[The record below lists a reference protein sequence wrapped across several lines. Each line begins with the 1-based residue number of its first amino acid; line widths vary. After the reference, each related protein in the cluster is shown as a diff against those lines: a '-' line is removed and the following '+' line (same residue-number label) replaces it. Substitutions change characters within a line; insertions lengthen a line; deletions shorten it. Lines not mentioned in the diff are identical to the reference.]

1 MAATEPILVN
11 GRITPL
17 AFSDPALCN
26 VEFFVPLY
34 QRLFVWEESQIQ
46 RFLEDLWQA
55 SKRPSEPYYIGI
67 LTIYQR
73 PREQYKWELV
83 DGQQRI
89 TALTLLLASC
99 LRLSDAAWADPLT
112 RGRQC
117 IGWADFLTRDG
128 GQASRLT
135 YFARD
140 ADKKDLEAIRER
152 GVKADVTNPQM
163 KLFLNLFDRFV
174 TERKLSGADDITT
187 FGKFVYKNVTALLAK
202 LPDTYNI
209 YDLNLHYEKGNAA
222 GKQLESHEILKVRYF
237 GNHAE
242 RWNAVADGSKKFDRG
257 TFERGGPDGAANSN
271 SEGPDGPTLLEV
283 LGGKGVDEKEKN
295 EPPSH
300 IKAEPDPVRLVMSFP
315 MFLLHVL
322 WICIG
327 NKAPEVEKKMPGFWM
342 TNNLLST
349 FDEVKKCWDEA
360 NGGPFADAFL
370 KAMDDY
376 RLWMDK
382 WIIHIEN
389 NGGDDR
395 PVSPYPQDDVECEVA
410 FRNQLWQFQST
421 LYVSSD
427 NFQQWVLEAYQNCSD
442 RKPNINI
449 DNFLKLLQQ
458 QDNRR
463 HPLPSSVDEVCA
475 NLSYGSINRYW
486 FWKLDYILWEKREE
500 LFKNKDHLKAVEK
513 YVFRQNRSIEHLHPQ
528 NPPESVPRWEEP
540 ILHSFGNLAMISAS
554 FNSQQSNSGTD
565 IKFARLRE
573 QLKKNELESLKL
585 LCMFNVAQEKNVDW
599 TPDAS
604 KAHCKTMLD
613 ILGNW
618 YNGVEQTKP
627 VFSELSGPA
636 DGDHGDQ
643 VPRESAHISTRE
655 KPEPP
660 PTSG

>member
-34 QRLFVWEESQIQ
+34 QRLFVWEEEQIQ

-55 SKRPSEPYYIGI
+55 SKRPGEPYYIGI

-73 PREQYKWELV
+73 PGEQYKWELV

-99 LRLSDAAWADPLT
+99 LRLLDAAGADPST
-112 RGRQC
+112 RDQC
-117 IGWADFLTRDG
+117 IEWADFLERDG
-128 GQASRLT
+128 GQAGRLT

-140 ADKKDLEAIRER
+140 ADRKDLEAIREL

-163 KLFLNLFDRFV
+163 KLFLNLFGRFA
-174 TERKLSGADDITT
+174 TERKLSGADDIAA

-257 TFERGGPDGAANSN
+257 TFGGGPDGAANSH

-300 IKAEPDPVRLVMSFP
+300 IKAEPEPVRLVMSFP

-410 FRNQLWQFQST
+410 FRNQLWQFQSM
-421 LYVSSD
+421 LYVSGG
-427 NFQQWVLEAYQNCSD
+427 NRQQWVLNAYIKRKVSGESKEALLAT
-442 RKPNINI
+442 
-449 DNFLKLLQQ
+449 LKR
-458 QDNRR
+458 QDLSQ
-463 HPLPSSVDEVCA
+463 HPFSISE
-475 NLSYGSINRYW
+475 LSYETIDRYW
-486 FWKLDYILWEKREE
+486 FWKLDYILWEKREQ
-500 LFKNKDHLKAVEK
+500 LFTNQEQKNAVAS
-513 YVFRQNRSIEHLHPQ
+513 YIFRRNRSIEHLHPQ

-554 FNSQQSNSGTD
+554 FNSQQGADSVGT
-565 IKFARLRE
+565 KFGRFKDQMDR
-573 QLKKNELESLKL
+573 KELQSIKL
-585 LCMFNVAQEKNVDW
+585 LCMFNAAEGNEKKW
-599 TPDAS
+599 TEDAS
-604 KAHCKTMLD
+604 
-613 ILGNW
+613 
-618 YNGVEQTKP
+618 VEHR
-627 VFSELSGPA
+627 
-636 DGDHGDQ
+636 DHMIKLLQDYYKENL
-643 VPRESAHISTRE
+643 PDEN
-655 KPEPP
+655 
-660 PTSG
+660 